1 MLENLLQNTPLQTG
15 GFQVETVI
23 LSLVI
28 SFGLGIVIALVYKT
42 SRARMGSF
50 AIILAI
56 LPMLVA
62 SIIMIVNG
70 NLGTSV
76 AILGAFGLVRF
87 RSAPGSAREI
97 GFLFFALAVGLAAG
111 MSLFYVAGLITVVV
125 SVAILILEKL
135 NFGTPL
141 SAERELRITIPE
153 DLNYNGIFDDL
164 FQAYT
169 KKHYMER
176 VKTTNMGTMYELSFR
191 LEMRD
196 PAKEKDFIDEIRC
209 RNGNLTVTLGLV
221 QPNKNEL

>member
-1 MLENLLQNTPLQTG
+1 MLDQLLQNTPLQAS
-15 GFQVETVI
+15 GFQIETVI

-62 SIIMIVNG
+62 AIIMIVNG

-125 SVAILILEKL
+125 SIAILVLEKL

-164 FQAYT
+164 FFTYT

-176 VKTTNMGTMYELSFR
+176 VKTTNMGTMYELAYR